1 MSKQSRLEIWVG
13 LFVIIALII
22 LTLLVFFVSGVYLFR
37 NGYNIN
43 VVFNFVSNLDKGAAV
58 RMAGIRVG
66 VVDELKIIYP
76 EGEGKP
82 KVRVK
87 VFIRDKKIQFRENS
101 AIRIDGIY
109 GLNIPH
115 LQITPN
121 QDVNSRVLQEG
132 DTVTGVDPIP
142 IESLVSKGRE
152 IADHLQDTVMK
163 INDFLDDP
171 EVFQSLKQTIV
182 NLDSLTASLN
192 KILHDKE
199 ADVTQAITDFEK
211 MTSALKSIFEKIDRG
226 DGTAGKFLNDD
237 SIYNEMDA
245 FVKDLKKH
253 PWKLLKKT
261 KDEDEDGKKQKKVMG
276 IF

>member
-1 MSKQSRLEIWVG
+1 MKQSRLEIWVG
-13 LFVIIALII
+13 LFVIVALVI

-37 NGYNIN
+37 NGYEVN
-43 VVFNFVSNLDKGAAV
+43 VMFNYVSNLDKGAAV

-82 KVRVK
+82 KVRVR
-87 VFIRDKKIQFRENS
+87 VYIRDKNIQFRRGS

-121 QDVNSRVLQEG
+121 QDPDEPILKAD
-132 DTVTGVDPIP
+132 DTVTGIDPIP
-142 IESLVSKGRE
+142 IESLVAKGRE
-152 IADHLQDTVMK
+152 IAGHMQEMVER

-192 KILHDKE
+192 KILKDKE
-199 ADVTQAITDFEK
+199 QDVSKAITDIEQA
-211 MTSALKSIFEKIDRG
+211 TAALKSIFEKIDRG
-226 DGTAGKFLNDD
+226 EGSAGKFLNNDA
-237 SIYNEMDA
+237 IYNEMEA

-253 PWKLLKKT
+253 PWKLLKKS
-261 KDEDEDGKKQKKVMG
+261 KDEDAEGRSKSKVLG